1 MIVIVF
7 RILLVLVVLR
17 MVATVMPPNT
27 WPYANIMI
35 MTEELTCAVST
46 QGRIKIYR
54 AVKSWLS
61 TGTVAATLGA
71 PVKLGGSWP
80 SRRPT

>member
-1 MIVIVF
+1 
-7 RILLVLVVLR
+7 
-17 MVATVMPPNT
+17 
-27 WPYANIMI
+27 MI

-61 TGTVAATLGA
+61 TGTVADTLGA